1 MIWFWI
7 LLIIYWIGVYLTY
20 KISIEMIEDPKYD
33 LKNISTFKKALICF
47 ISSMFVFPITATIMI
62 LLFIILLVI
71 IISIIPLF
79 LIHTILFKVFGIHS
93 NDVVK
98 VLEVTEKD
106 LDNFKKNISENSKN
120 EDINNDN

>member
-1 MIWFWI
+1 
-7 LLIIYWIGVYLTY
+7 
-20 KISIEMIEDPKYD
+20 MIEDPKYD
-33 LKNISTFKKALICF
+33 LKNISTLKKVLICF
-47 ISSMFVFPITATIMI
+47 ISSMFIFPITATIMI

-93 NDVVK
+93 NDVDK
-98 VLEVTEKD
+98 VLETTEKK
-106 LDNFKKNISENSKN
+106 LDNFKKKLEEK